1 MSTQSREGTD
11 ATKDVDKT
19 HITLNALPV
28 FELPKHLLPLCR
40 SVVSNNG
47 FKDLLH
53 VQILHLIVLTCD
65 INFTMNSFGKIE
77 WYGY

>member
-1 MSTQSREGTD
+1 METLKHHRKDILSTVSTQSREGTD

-28 FELPKHLLPLCR
+28 FELPKYLLPLCR
-40 SVVSNNG
+40 NVVSNNG

-53 VQILHLIVLTCD
+53 VH
-65 INFTMNSFGKIE
+65 
-77 WYGY
+77 